1 MKRKTV
7 KTFRAS
13 ITVGLQIGY
22 SQEVIS
28 WNALKSSIVSAQ
40 KEVYEK
46 FNTVLSAKVSLC
58 EIICLGQEEPSAT
71 IEFIQYPKFIYE
83 EELLK
88 ASIIIFTER
97 VQQVLEQNR
106 TVIVFDDETI
116 MLEKTNKID
125 PNINI

>member
-22 SQEVIS
+22 SQEIIS
-28 WNALKSSIVSAQ
+28 WNALKSSIVTAQ

-46 FNTVLSAKVSLC
+46 FNTVLSAKVSLF

-71 IEFIQYPKFIYE
+71 IEFIQYPKFIYV

-88 ASIIIFTER
+88 ASIIFFTER
-97 VQQVLEQNR
+97 VQQALEQNR

-116 MLEKTNKID
+116 MLEKTNNID
-125 PNINI
+125 PNIKL

>member
-22 SQEVIS
+22 SQEIIS
-28 WNALKSSIVSAQ
+28 WNALKSSIVTAQ

-71 IEFIQYPKFIYE
+71 IEFIQYPKFTYV

-88 ASIIIFTER
+88 ASIIFFTER
-97 VQQVLEQNR
+97 VQQALEQNR
-106 TVIVFDDETI
+106 TVIVFDYETI
-116 MLEKTNKID
+116 MLEKTNNID
-125 PNINI
+125 PNIKF

>member
-88 ASIIIFTER
+88 ASIIFFTER
-97 VQQVLEQNR
+97 VQQALEQNR

-116 MLEKTNKID
+116 MLEKTNNID
-125 PNINI
+125 PNINL